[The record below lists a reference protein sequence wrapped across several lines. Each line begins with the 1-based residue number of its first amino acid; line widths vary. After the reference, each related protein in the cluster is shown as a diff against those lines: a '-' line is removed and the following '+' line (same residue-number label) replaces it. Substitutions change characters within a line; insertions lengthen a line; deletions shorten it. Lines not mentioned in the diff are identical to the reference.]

1 MRHFFI
7 FLITLYQKY
16 ISPYKGF
23 RCAYA
28 EFTRRTTTSALSE
41 AQMTFWHLQ
50 SERISDNCVN
60 DKKSCYHK
68 TLSCSGIIKNIIA
81 EHGLLVGWP
90 LIKQQFANCHL
101 AYQTLETER
110 EKRERQKRQRNRQPR
125 SCLSKKNRD
134 QCDCASD
141 FGDCIPD
148 LPCDGFDCS
157 LLRFRLPKKSIHS
170 SNIIPN
176 KYDIKLDK

>member
-1 MRHFFI
+1 MRYFFI

-23 RCAYA
+23 RCAYG
-28 EFTRRTTTSALSE
+28 
-41 AQMTFWHLQ
+41 
-50 SERISDNCVN
+50 
-60 DKKSCYHK
+60 CYHK
-68 TLSCSGIIKNIIA
+68 TLSCSAIIKNIIA
-81 EHGLLVGWP
+81 EHGLLAGWP

-101 AYQTLETER
+101 AYQALETER
-110 EKRERQKRQRNRQPR
+110 EKRERQKRQRRRQGQQR
-125 SCLSKKNRD
+125 ECFSKKNQDR
-134 QCDCASD
+134 CDCVSN

-157 LLRFRLPKKSIHS
+157 FLRFRLPKKSIHY

-176 KYDIKLDK
+176 KYDIKSDK